1 MSGPNV
7 CSVGMMNTMVEQRW
21 GARHQPAVLDNLH
34 CVGVSVWA
42 LSDKLKLNN
51 WSLQFVTFGRH
62 LCKVMK
68 ISMEREALLL

>member
-1 MSGPNV
+1 MQS
-7 CSVGMMNTMVEQRW
+7 Q
-21 GARHQPAVLDNLH
+21 AVLDNKH

-51 WSLQFVTFGRH
+51 WSLQFVTFERH

-68 ISMEREALLL
+68 ISRQGRRCCFRINQTLNVFITDG